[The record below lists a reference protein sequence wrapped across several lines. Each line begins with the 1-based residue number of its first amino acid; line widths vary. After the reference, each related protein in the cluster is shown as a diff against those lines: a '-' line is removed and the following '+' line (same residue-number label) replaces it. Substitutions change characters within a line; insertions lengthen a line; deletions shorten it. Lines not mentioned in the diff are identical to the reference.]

1 MSYSQKFRRTI
12 SVPYSGT
19 VRVSYP
25 ASEHGGT
32 VTEHYSGTAYE
43 DVEVDILVDTNPFDR
58 SIDGCNGSVTG
69 LTASVAAMNAAQCA
83 AISANADKVATTIIN
98 GFFQTVK
105 TDLST
110 QIAELK
116 QKLDARLILLQQQK
130 KTLLELQNKMG
141 EDYARTSARYTKIF
155 SELNDELSNRIH
167 EIDKHVFRFVGEVE
181 EQNNRMLKTDMI
193 QSAVTMSKETSILQ
207 AQLSAATMK
216 KHALQAMSQ
225 AQNFLVNKALSERT
239 IKQSVIEGTG
249 SDAYYVPVC
258 YMRTESENKQ
268 VNQACVIPD
277 YYKTEKSQ
285 IEQKVVDKFEQMD
298 QSFEKTEE
306 IKSYVQAEMAQNITT
321 NDAHADRVREMII
334 KMLNK

>member
-43 DVEVDILVDTNPFDR
+43 DVEVDILVDTHPFDR

-83 AISANADKVATTIIN
+83 AISANADKVATTIVN

-155 SELNDELSNRIH
+155 SELNDELSNRI
-167 EIDKHVFRFVGEVE
+167 EDVIDR
-181 EQNNRMLKTDMI
+181 
-193 QSAVTMSKETSILQ
+193 
-207 AQLSAATMK
+207 
-216 KHALQAMSQ
+216 AL
-225 AQNFLVNKALSERT
+225 T
-239 IKQSVIEGTG
+239 II
-249 SDAYYVPVC
+249 
-258 YMRTESENKQ
+258 ENK
-268 VNQACVIPD
+268 
-277 YYKTEKSQ
+277 KWE
-285 IEQKVVDKFEQMD
+285 
-298 QSFEKTEE
+298 
-306 IKSYVQAEMAQNITT
+306 
-321 NDAHADRVREMII
+321 NDI
-334 KMLNK
+334 